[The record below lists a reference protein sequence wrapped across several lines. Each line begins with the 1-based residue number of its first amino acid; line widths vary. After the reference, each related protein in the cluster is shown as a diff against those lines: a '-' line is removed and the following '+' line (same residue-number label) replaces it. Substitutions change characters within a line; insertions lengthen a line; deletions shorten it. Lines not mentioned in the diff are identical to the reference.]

1 MVRKPS
7 AENLSEIRRCQR
19 SHAKKRFAE
28 RFGFAMNR
36 DRIHEI
42 EVNIANGQVIL
53 VESKPQTRNYLAAI
67 DGKLVAVGYNTFT
80 KRVVT
85 ALPDA
90 YLTKVP
96 TELIHLAKFRLLE
109 DETGVI
115 SDILARQ
122 HCQLL
127 YRQSESVA
135 HYIVRYPGF
144 CLKAGYDSHAN
155 RLVPYLKQSPLTYPH
170 KMSAR
175 ERFRI
180 FELDPDV
187 GEQVRRKIRS
197 GESIFLCSYSYAITF

>member
-1 MVRKPS
+1 MASWSQS
-7 AENLSEIRRCQR
+7 A
-19 SHAKKRFAE
+19 
-28 RFGFAMNR
+28 
-36 DRIHEI
+36 
-42 EVNIANGQVIL
+42 
-53 VESKPQTRNYLAAI
+53 T
-67 DGKLVAVGYNTFT
+67 NTFT

-155 RLVPYLKQSPLTYPH
+155 RLVPYLKQNSLTYPH

-180 FELDPDV
+180 FELDPNV
-187 GEQVRRKIRS
+187 AEQVRRKIRS
-197 GESIFLCSYSYAITF
+197 GESTFLRRYSNAVTFHRVEIGTQTLQVGYSKLNGTLYNYADPVSTGGELERTGTA